1 MAENIIWGELG
12 GTMRTRRCGA
22 SCSPAPDVG
31 HFSTLGVMPGG
42 LNLPCRGNN
51 GGRTGQQGR
60 AEDGCC
66 GSGLAAQPLAAR
78 LRDDF
83 LAEEKEV
90 EVRVQ

>member
-1 MAENIIWGELG
+1 MGPAAVLHLMWVTSARLV
-12 GTMRTRRCGA
+12 
-22 SCSPAPDVG
+22 SCQ
-31 HFSTLGVMPGG
+31 GG

-51 GGRTGQQGR
+51 GGRTGQQGP

-90 EVRVQ
+90 EVRV